1 MNQIIGY
8 LMGGISG
15 WIVTIGL
22 LVQAVLAVLALFAG
36 KSKPRFRGWLSA
48 FAFAVGIFAVIAI
61 VLGLLGIT
69 WLN

>member
-8 LMGGISG
+8 LMSGISG

-22 LVQAVLAVLALFAG
+22 LVQAVLAMLALFTG
-36 KSKPRFRGWLSA
+36 KNKSQFRGWLSG
-48 FAFAVGIFAVIAI
+48 FAFALGIFSVIAI